1 MRALSPRRVHQ
12 FRIPHSAF
20 RTEVTV
26 PAPLVECVPNFSE
39 GRDATTIDALR
50 AALSSVPGVQL
61 LDVQADAAHNR
72 SVFTFVAPPDAA
84 VEAALRA
91 MRVAALRIDLTRHRG
106 EHPRMGATDVVP
118 FVPVRDVTMDECV
131 ALARRFA
138 ERAAAELGVPIYLYG
153 RAATRPERER
163 LPDVR
168 KGEFEGLR
176 DRIGSDP
183 AADPDFGPRRIHPT
197 AGATA
202 VGARP
207 FLVAFNI
214 YLESSDVAIAK
225 DIAKRIRTSSG
236 GLPAVQASGF
246 TVTGKA
252 QVSMNLLDIDT
263 TSPAVV
269 FAAVERAARE
279 RGVGVLKSEVVGLI
293 PERALLDA
301 GAAHLKLPDAAA
313 HLLEAKI
320 RAAEEA
326 GGPTVDAW
334 FDELSSAEPAPG
346 GGSAAA
352 FAGAMGA
359 ALVAMVARLTIGRKA
374 YASVEPEAKRVLE
387 AATQAMNTLRALVQ
401 ADAAAY
407 GRVRLAYQT
416 PKTDSTREQRIDQ
429 ALLGAARTPFETAR
443 SAVGVIKLAQA
454 IRAIGNKNARSD
466 ATVGEQLARAALAG
480 ALENVRV
487 NIASLS
493 DPGLGKALLDDAE
506 RLASAVTP
514 PS

>member
-1 MRALSPRRVHQ
+1 MA
-12 FRIPHSAF
+12 
-20 RTEVTV
+20 
-26 PAPLVECVPNFSE
+26 APLVECVPNFSE
-39 GRDATTIDALR
+39 GRDPTTLEALKH
-50 AALSSVPGVQL
+50 AIICVSGVRL

-72 SVFTFVAPPDAA
+72 SVYTFVASPDAA
-84 VEAALRA
+84 VEAALGA
-91 MRVAALRIDLTRHRG
+91 MRVATERIDMTKHRG

-118 FVPVRDVTMDECV
+118 FVPVRDVMMDDCV
-131 ALARRFA
+131 ALARRMG
-138 ERAAAELGVPIYLYG
+138 ERAAAELSVPIYLYA

-168 KGEFEGLR
+168 KGEFEGLKQ
-176 DRIGSDP
+176 RIGKDP
-183 AADPDFGPRRIHPT
+183 AADPDFGPKRIHPT

-214 YLESSDVAIAK
+214 YLDSSDVSIAK
-225 DIAKRIRTSSG
+225 EIARGVRTSSG

-246 TVTGKA
+246 EVEGKA

-263 TSPAVV
+263 TPPATV
-269 FAAVERAARE
+269 FTAVERAARA
-279 RGVGVLKSEVVGLI
+279 RGVEILKSEVVGLI
-293 PERALLDA
+293 PERALLGA
-301 GAAHLKLPDAAA
+301 GAAALKLPDPGE

-320 RAAEEA
+320 RASE
-326 GGPTVDAW
+326 GPTVDQW

-374 YASVEPEAKRVLE
+374 YASVEGEARRVLE
-387 AATQAMNTLRALVQ
+387 AATDAMNVLRALVQ

-407 GRVRLAYQT
+407 GLVRLAYQT
-416 PKTDSTREQRIDQ
+416 PKTDPGRLGQIDQ
-429 ALLGAARTPFETAR
+429 ALLGAARTPLKTAR
-443 SAVGVIKLAQA
+443 AAVAVIKLAQA
-454 IRAIGNKNARSD
+454 IRAVGNKNARSD
-466 ATVGEQLARAALAG
+466 ATVGEHLARTALAG

-487 NIASLS
+487 NVAGLS
-493 DPGLGKALLDDAE
+493 DSSVGKALLEEAE
-506 RLASAVTP
+506 ELAGAM
-514 PS
+514 